1 MWRLDALNSLDPR
14 NVGALNTQETTATRN
29 QNLLACRGAAGC
41 IDDVNERYDRLV
53 SDRSETML
61 TTINAINAYNRCAG
75 GDTGC
80 VAESLVQMQALQTDL
95 KARGVKLEDTERI
108 GLNSYIASAQAALG
122 NGYGALS
129 AAAMGVGGARANEAG
144 NAEAKSGA
152 NGGVNA
158 VDAAVATGSP
168 ITTRFVN
175 GVTVVDQR
183 TGAIFNGTVDLQ
195 PTFDRIAAGATS
207 LSRNDGTVFK
217 NLPDRTTGQILLPT
231 KPPGY
236 CTEYVVPTP
245 GINGAGPQRIVTGQ
259 SGEMFYTP
267 DHYLNFI
274 PVKSHESINTIF
286 F

>member
-1 MWRLDALNSLDPR
+1 LALLKNAQIQAPALFVYSEADQRLDALNSLDPR
-14 NVGALNTQETTATRN
+14 NVGALNTQETTARN

-53 SDRSETML
+53 SDRSETVL

-144 NAEAKSGA
+144 NAGAKSGA

-183 TGAIFNGTVDLQ
+183 TALLHKPELGCSAPYPRRSYATRTVSGVPSWVNRL
-195 PTFDRIAAGATS
+195 RIET
-207 LSRNDGTVFK
+207 
-217 NLPDRTTGQILLPT
+217 RTCSSVI
-231 KPPGY
+231 
-236 CTEYVVPTP
+236 
-245 GINGAGPQRIVTGQ
+245 
-259 SGEMFYTP
+259 
-267 DHYLNFI
+267 
-274 PVKSHESINTIF
+274 
-286 F
+286 